1 MKPLLLTLSAFGPYA
16 GEQVLDFAELKGR
29 TFFLI
34 HGPTGAGKT
43 TILDAI
49 CFALYGDTSGSLRD
63 SKSVRSDHAALETM
77 TMVEFTF
84 SVGLKRY
91 RIRRMPEQARPK
103 KRGDGVTIK
112 AAEAVLY
119 EIKGETEELL
129 ETGYSDVTK
138 KVETLLGFKS
148 SQFRQVVLLPQGD
161 FRKLLTA
168 NSSERQEIMQTLFK
182 TELYRQ
188 IEEHLKNKAG
198 ESKKQYEELQKERQ
212 WILNETGLTSLAEL
226 VAQLKDGQMR
236 LAAAEQQ
243 RLALAA
249 KLAEAQRH
257 VNDGLLVEAKF
268 TEVVAAGKLLAKL
281 TAKAPLAEEGR
292 ATLTKAQQAA
302 QLADVEAQLLQ
313 CEKTRIS
320 FAEKRQVQ
328 EKQLAQWTHK
338 LNTAEKTYTAENGK
352 SEERQAA
359 VREVLRLDEFIQKSH
374 GLADATRKLAEQKEL
389 EAVAAR
395 QKKSAAEALLATKM
409 LLEEKMLQEKAL
421 RELAAKADGAAAA
434 LEKGKRL
441 AQRRQILMDA
451 EKDGKK
457 TEQALAIAQKQLTDL
472 EQKQMDLQKA
482 LTLLQHL
489 FATGQAAILA
499 KELETG
505 QPCPVCGSAEH
516 PSLARSSERLPS
528 EAELKTLQ
536 QSIGEL
542 EKTKNAQLRK
552 VNQLLTELQSLNSRK
567 ADIMDELGAQ
577 CGMPP
582 EELTAEVTVLTAA
595 YIKAKQAA
603 EDLQGLVKALAL
615 LKEKETAQTKAQEAA
630 ETLWQASDRDYQSA
644 WAVVTEREAMLPEE
658 YRDSSVLLAA
668 KNLAVTKQVRL
679 QACFEAAQKTLQE
692 CSEGAVVAKTDLAA
706 ITDNLKRAEESC
718 AAGQLKFS
726 ERLQAAGFSDLVA
739 YQAAIKPPAHIE
751 KLANRI
757 VEFDREMIAAKDR
770 KRRAEAATVNLIA
783 PDLAQLEGAAGAAAA
798 AHHAALKEET
808 QVQDIVKKQEAQRK
822 KLEKLETEL
831 EKINA
836 VYSVIG
842 RLAEVANGAN
852 AHKLTFQRFVLGSL
866 LEDVAAAANLRLKI
880 MSRGRY
886 LLQRTMDRARKNAA
900 GGLDLEV
907 FDNYTGVARGV
918 ATLSGGE
925 TFLASL
931 SLALGLADVVQS
943 YAGGIHLDTILVDEG
958 FGTLDPE
965 SLDIAIRA
973 LVDLQKGGRLVGI
986 ISHVPELKER
996 IDARLAV
1003 SRAKHGSTACFHVG

>member
-1 MKPLLLTLSAFGPYA
+1 MKPLFLKLSAFGPYA
-16 GEQVLDFAELKGR
+16 GEQVLDFSELKGR

-49 CFALYGDTSGSLRD
+49 CFALYGDTSGNLRD
-63 SKSVRSDHAALETM
+63 SKSIRSDHAALGTA
-77 TMVEFTF
+77 TIVEFTF
-84 SVGLKRY
+84 SIGLEYY

-112 AAEAVLY
+112 SAEAELY
-119 EIKGETEELL
+119 KIKGETETLL
-129 ETGYSDVTK
+129 ETSYSDVTK

-212 WILNETGLTSLAEL
+212 WVLKEVCLTSLAEL
-226 VAQLKDGQMR
+226 LTQLKDGQIR
-236 LAAAEQQ
+236 LAAAEKQ
-243 RLALAA
+243 RLDFAA

-257 VNDGLLVEAKF
+257 VNEGLLVEAKF
-268 TEVVAAGKLLAKL
+268 AEVAAARKLLAEL
-281 TAKAPLAEEGR
+281 TAKVPMAEEGR
-292 ATLTKAQQAA
+292 GTLMKAQQAA

-313 CEKTRIS
+313 WEKTRAA
-320 FAEKRQVQ
+320 FAQKQQVQ
-328 EKQLAQWTHK
+328 EKQLAEWLEK
-338 LNTAEKTYTAENGK
+338 LKIAEKTYALENEK
-352 SEERQAA
+352 IEERQAA
-359 VREVLRLDEFIQKSH
+359 IREVIRLEEFIQKSQ

-389 EAVAAR
+389 EATAAR
-395 QKKSAAEALLATKM
+395 QKRSAAEALLATKT
-409 LLEEKMLQEKAL
+409 LLEEKMLREKAL
-421 RELAAKADGAAAA
+421 QELAAKVDGAAAA

-441 AQRRQILMDA
+441 AERRRILIEA
-451 EKDGKK
+451 EKDSAK
-457 TEQALAIAQKQLTDL
+457 TARTLAGEQKQLADL
-472 EQKQMDLQKA
+472 ERKQMDLQKA
-482 LTLLQHL
+482 LARLQHL

-499 KELETG
+499 NELKAG
-505 QPCPVCGSAEH
+505 QPCPVCGASEH
-516 PSLARSSERLPS
+516 PKHAVSSERLPS
-528 EAELKTLQ
+528 ETELKALQ
-536 QSIGEL
+536 QSIAEL
-542 EKTKNAQLRK
+542 EKTKNVQLSK
-552 VNQLLTELQSLNSRK
+552 VNELLAELQSLNHRK
-567 ADIMDELGAQ
+567 ADIIDELGAQ
-577 CGMPP
+577 CDVPLA
-582 EELTAEVTVLTAA
+582 ELTAQIAALTAA
-595 YIKAKQAA
+595 YTAAKQAA
-603 EDLQGLVKALAL
+603 ELLEALVKEHAL
-615 LKEKETAQTKAQEAA
+615 LKEKQAAQTKMQEAA
-630 ETLWQASDRDYQSA
+630 ESLWQAKDRDYQSA
-644 WAVVTEREAMLPEE
+644 RAVVMEREAVLPEE
-658 YRDSSVLLAA
+658 YRESSALLAA
-668 KNLAVTKQVRL
+668 KNLAVAKQL
-679 QACFEAAQKTLQE
+679 QLQQCFEKAQKTLKDFGEQT
-692 CSEGAVVAKTDLAA
+692 AIAKADLAA
-706 ITDNLKRAEESC
+706 SADNLKRAKESC
-718 AAGQLKFS
+718 VVEQMKFN
-726 ERLQAAGFSDLVA
+726 ERLQAAAFSDLAA
-739 YQAAIKPPAHIE
+739 YQAAKKSPAYIE

-757 VEFDREMIAAKDR
+757 AEFDREMIAARDR
-770 KRRAEAATVNLIA
+770 KKRAEAATANLTA
-783 PDLAQLEGAAGAAAA
+783 PDLAKLEAAAGMAAA

-808 QVQDIVKKQEAQRK
+808 QLQEIVKKQEEQSK
-822 KLEKLETEL
+822 KLQKLETQL

-836 VYSVIG
+836 VYRIIG

-866 LEDVAAAANLRLKI
+866 LEDVAAAANLRLRI

-931 SLALGLADVVQS
+931 SLALGLADVVQA

-973 LVDLQKGGRLVGI
+973 LIDLQKGGRLVGI

-996 IDARLAV
+996 IDARLEV